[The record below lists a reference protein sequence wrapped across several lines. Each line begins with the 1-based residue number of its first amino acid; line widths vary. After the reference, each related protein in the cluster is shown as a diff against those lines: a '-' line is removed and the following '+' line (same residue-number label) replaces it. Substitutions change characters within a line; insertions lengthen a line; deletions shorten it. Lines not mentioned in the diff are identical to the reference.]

1 MGFNAPVLEGHSLT
15 VSGFLAQLPDD
26 IRVIHDAGDQPLR
39 WVEPSDLDDPTPYL
53 LDHELLLTSGLPLRR
68 QGTEAVDADAFV
80 RRLVAAQVSAL
91 GFGLEPYFSEVPAD
105 LVEACSRHGLTLW
118 EVPPT
123 LPFAAIGLTF
133 SRLLESESARMLRD
147 VADMSRQLLRSVL
160 GARPEQDLLTALSRR
175 VGARLELYGARGQLR
190 FTAGSWK
197 GHGDEASAVADLL
210 EATLAG
216 SGARVEHRGTESGE
230 VVSFPLRSGHASGR
244 AAEATLGALV
254 LIVPRPLA
262 PTEHSI
268 VTTAVGLLEVLARQ
282 RTAGDLSPSQ
292 LATALLLGAEGLP
305 EQLAERL
312 LGESVGGPRRAPLRV
327 VVGARPEW
335 KAESAPA
342 ARPGGLDTLPEV
354 LQWRRLWD
362 SKLVIHEGG
371 HLVALTR
378 IHPSA
383 ESFAA
388 AEKAGY
394 VVAVSPGAEVATTAA
409 GTYSGLREQA
419 LSVLPRALDERRS
432 ISAEEVAPSFA
443 ALLPPEAGKLLARE
457 LLAPLTEVS
466 APRGEL
472 LLRVLHAWLEAN
484 GSWDASA
491 SALGLHRNS
500 VRRHIG
506 AVSELLGRDLNDAG
520 VRAELWMALRFL

>member
-1 MGFNAPVLEGHSLT
+1 MLEGHGLT

-80 RRLVAAQVSAL
+80 RRLVAADVSAL

-118 EVPPT
+118 EIPPT

-133 SRLLESESARMLRD
+133 SRLLESESARTLRD

-160 GARPEQDLLTALSRR
+160 GERPEQDLLTALSRR

-197 GHGDEASAVADLL
+197 GHGGESEAAAVADLV
-210 EATLAG
+210 EVTLAG

-230 VVSFPLRSGHASGR
+230 AVSFPLRSGRASGR
-244 AAEATLGALV
+244 ASEATLGALV
-254 LIVPRPLA
+254 LVVPRPLA

-268 VTTAVGLLEVLARQ
+268 VTIAVGLLEVLARQ

-312 LGESVGGPRRAPLRV
+312 LAESVGGPRRAPLRV

-335 KAESAPA
+335 KAESTPA
-342 ARPGGLDTLPEV
+342 ERPGGLDILPEV

-362 SKLVIHEGG
+362 TKLVIHEGG

-378 IHPSA
+378 VHPSA
-383 ESFAA
+383 ESFTA

-394 VVAVSPGAEVATTAA
+394 VVAVSPGADATPASA
-409 GTYSGLREQA
+409 GTYSSLREQA
-419 LSVLPRALDERRS
+419 LSVLPKALDERRS

-443 ALLPPEAGKLLARE
+443 ALLPPEAGKRLARE

-466 APRGEL
+466 APRGEF
-472 LLRVLHAWLEAN
+472 LLRVLRAWLEAN
-484 GSWDASA
+484 GSWDGSA
-491 SALGLHRNS
+491 STLGLHRNS

-506 AVSELLGRDLNDAG
+506 TISELLGRDLHDAG